1 MSTPLFMFGYERSG
15 TTLLSMM
22 VGAHPQIAV
31 PLSVTG
37 LWYRYQKKLDRY
49 NFLKTDNDIK
59 SLVNDLLAEERIM
72 LWDVELCRDD
82 IIQGLPLGHFPAII
96 ERFHYLYARALGK
109 YYWANIDIATI
120 DSIHIANKWFPEA
133 RFLHIV
139 RDGRDVALSHET
151 MPFGASNTLECA
163 EQWCRRLH
171 LNMMAG
177 KILDSERYQIVKY
190 EDLIIDTECT
200 LKRICEFTEI
210 AYSGAMLKY
219 TEMVKKKVPEDKR
232 WLWPVLDQPPQ
243 KSKVGKWKTGM
254 GKAKRIVFEN
264 YAKDMLD
271 ELGYETYEKVPKFFP
286 AYCYETW
293 CFWGKGGR
301 FRRMLN
307 KVGLKKLSRLERSWM
322 KMGKPIRKESSY
334 ETIQTTAFGNLVKE
348 GVYSLS
354 HMHSEDSQSF
364 FRQSIMHAL
373 NEMATNGPL
382 NVLDCGC
389 GSGEWLEIF
398 DRVAK
403 ETNQHRKIN
412 YHGFDLT
419 LEMVSLAKVR
429 LSYIDP
435 RVNISIG
442 DILKEESYASFK
454 PTDLF
459 HLVYTYD
466 VIQQLPPKL
475 QTQACLTL
483 LKFVAPGGVAIFFDH
498 DSKSK
503 YGCKMGLKKFV
514 TKYFGIPLVPRFY
527 CNARYPNFKKIAQK
541 ISAMP
546 HCKTKIM
553 IAPNQKKRALFVFM
567 ERE

>member
-1 MSTPLFMFGYERSG
+1 MCF
-15 TTLLSMM
+15 
-22 VGAHPQIAV
+22 AA
-31 PLSVTG
+31 
-37 LWYRYQKKLDRY
+37 
-49 NFLKTDNDIK
+49 NNDIK

-109 YYWANIDIATI
+109 YYWANIDIATLY
-120 DSIHIANKWFPEA
+120 SIHIANKWFPEA

-334 ETIQTTAFGNLVKE
+334 ETIQTTACRPLRPPAPRHRGQSVHSGFPGPADSQAGSGWHASMAGHHTRDQSRLPQP
-348 GVYSLS
+348 GPAQHRSLS
-354 HMHSEDSQSF
+354 GRYHVPANAVAIYRSANRQWYGSVPDPADETPPR
-364 FRQSIMHAL
+364 RQS
-373 NEMATNGPL
+373 G
-382 NVLDCGC
+382 
-389 GSGEWLEIF
+389 
-398 DRVAK
+398 
-403 ETNQHRKIN
+403 
-412 YHGFDLT
+412 
-419 LEMVSLAKVR
+419 
-429 LSYIDP
+429 
-435 RVNISIG
+435 
-442 DILKEESYASFK
+442 
-454 PTDLF
+454 
-459 HLVYTYD
+459 
-466 VIQQLPPKL
+466 
-475 QTQACLTL
+475 
-483 LKFVAPGGVAIFFDH
+483 
-498 DSKSK
+498 
-503 YGCKMGLKKFV
+503 
-514 TKYFGIPLVPRFY
+514 
-527 CNARYPNFKKIAQK
+527 
-541 ISAMP
+541 
-546 HCKTKIM
+546 
-553 IAPNQKKRALFVFM
+553 
-567 ERE
+567 